1 MIDLAVGVII
11 GSAFTAIVNSLVTDI
26 FTPLLSLLGGG
37 TQYESRAYDTKTIL
51 PPDEAGGYSIYI
63 PSSNAAVAIHG

>member
-1 MIDLAVGVII
+1 MS
-11 GSAFTAIVNSLVTDI
+11 GSAFTV
-26 FTPLLSLLGGG
+26 LLGGG